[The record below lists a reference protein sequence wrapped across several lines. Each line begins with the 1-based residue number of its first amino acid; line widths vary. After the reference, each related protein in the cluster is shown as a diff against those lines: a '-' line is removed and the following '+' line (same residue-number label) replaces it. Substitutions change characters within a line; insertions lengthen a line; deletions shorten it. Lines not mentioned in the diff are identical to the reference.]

1 MIKTNNLLSSVYD
14 IELKFETVLLPPL
27 PIKTVSFHEN
37 GQLAFAAS
45 YKQGK
50 LIRWLIKWEENGSLF
65 LDIEYVV
72 GEMISEID
80 FN

>member
-1 MIKTNNLLSSVYD
+1 MKVNDGSLCIMIKTNNLLSSVYD

-45 YKQGK
+45 YK
-50 LIRWLIKWEENGSLF
+50 
-65 LDIEYVV
+65 
-72 GEMISEID
+72 
-80 FN
+80 